1 MFNIIILQYTS
12 TIASYNIP
20 FCFMTIQTLAD
31 RCSMSF
37 TTDSY
42 SSNGSMY
49 KFKTDIK
56 QRFSAENSGEDLA
69 DYYAPGKKRRRIES
83 SDCTEDCRQEVPIF
97 ALHANGSY
105 YIPLTVNRDIIP
117 PALDHALTET
127 RSSVIVHPI
136 SISVNFQATNQF

>member
-1 MFNIIILQYTS
+1 
-12 TIASYNIP
+12 
-20 FCFMTIQTLAD
+20 
-31 RCSMSF
+31 MSF

-56 QRFSAENSGEDLA
+56 QRFSAENSGGDST
-69 DYYAPGKKRRRIES
+69 DYYAQDKKRRRIES
-83 SDCTEDCRQEVPIF
+83 EDCAEDRQEVPIF
-97 ALHANGSY
+97 ALHSNGSY
-105 YIPLTVNRDIIP
+105 YIPLTVNREIISP
-117 PALDHALTET
+117 MLDNVLTEN